1 MIRALYTPTPA
12 RFLNEKMAT
21 TLSMQ
26 TKVKLRDNREIPVLG
41 LGTYELDGDDAYRGV
56 IWALEAG
63 YRHIDSAEWYENE
76 QECGRAILDF
86 CKRENIP
93 RSEIFYTTKLKYNN
107 GYENVKQS
115 IERSI
120 KLCGLDYI
128 DLYLIHGPIG
138 GPQMRLESWRAIC
151 DYHKDGKLKSIGI
164 STFGVR
170 HMRELINS
178 GLPLPVVH
186 QGYVAIPKSSRQARI
201 VSNTNIFDF
210 ELSELE
216 MNELDS
222 LDEGLVTD
230 WDPTDC
236 P

>member
-56 IWALEAG
+56 IWALE
-63 YRHIDSAEWYENE
+63 DSAEWYENE

-128 DLYLIHGPIG
+128 DLYLIHGPR
-138 GPQMRLESWRAIC
+138 PQLSSTQASKADDNGQVRLVALKCGSRA
-151 DYHKDGKLKSIGI
+151 
-164 STFGVR
+164 GVLFATTTK
-170 HMRELINS
+170 MGNS
-178 GLPLPVVH
+178 RALGSVH
-186 QGYVAIPKSSRQARI
+186 L
-201 VSNTNIFDF
+201 VSDTCG
-210 ELSELE
+210 S
-216 MNELDS
+216 
-222 LDEGLVTD
+222 
-230 WDPTDC
+230 
-236 P
+236 